1 MNEFKEYKKAKME
14 FTKKEERGKNESL
27 EDSTE
32 AEMLVLVSKWKVSR
46 ERWQNMQL
54 DNEDEDRF
62 DHTHTHSLSEPSTEK
77 FVLILSVWHTRVRGK
92 SCCTYSFWLVS

>member
-1 MNEFKEYKKAKME
+1 MNESKEYKKAKME
-14 FTKKEERGKNESL
+14 FTKKEERGKNEGL

-46 ERWQNMQL
+46 ERWQNRQV

-62 DHTHTHSLSEPSTEK
+62 DHTHTLPPSLSLPLNVQLK
-77 FVLILSVWHTRVRGK
+77 NLLF
-92 SCCTYSFWLVS
+92 